1 MQGGSGFK
9 HTPDIPQ
16 GSGMARW
23 HEALLALVH
32 LNAGT
37 VAGVFRLP
45 NSRLAERGTRVQI

>member
-9 HTPDIPQ
+9 HTPDTPQ

-23 HEALLALVH
+23 HEVLLAFVH

-37 VAGVFRLP
+37 VAGFFRLP
-45 NSRLAERGTRVQI
+45 NSRLAERE